1 MKFGKTYASSNL
13 EAQSTQVSKSEIEFD
28 AYFQEEGKK
37 VHKKTLDVGKEDE
50 TLYLNIKVKEGY
62 LRNGV
67 IKIENSNFKVEPL
80 SEELTKVQS
89 ISSDENKITLNYINR
104 DEAVELA
111 IKVKP
116 NAGSSFDVKD
126 LIKTAS
132 IILEGTYVNNKGKEI
147 EISKTIET
155 ETVLDG
161 MGQADVKLEIT
172 KYVPFNVNGNKG
184 VILQTSVKSKLADNK
199 LPIKE
204 TELEIETPIINGIVP
219 ERITLSLKSSSATN
233 GKTSGILEEN
243 KDYKIEDGKV
253 IVKLENNKDILAW
266 EKNAEDEVVITYIYG
281 EKGVATE
288 VNAKLNAKTTI
299 AYYGAE
305 VKSATNS
312 VNENANL
319 IAQVG
324 DIVTIN
330 GELSESK
337 LFKGYMLAENG
348 KGTSFT
354 NNINVNITAY
364 DLMDKITFIDE
375 TSYTDKNGNEFPS
388 SGLYTYTKIDKEN
401 LIEILGEDGYINVFG
416 QDGKIITTL
425 NKENTEFKFE
435 GEVSGV
441 IFETSKPVSDGILKL
456 ENGREIK
463 AVEYSKAQ
471 EELFTG
477 YKVNNVLN
485 IMKNETAI
493 IRGNE
498 TKTIELENPTTKAE
512 IEITNNTLSTVNVSE
527 GVDIRATL
535 KTTDPSTALYK
546 NPEVEIVLPKYV
558 TDLDIQNASLV
569 YGKDFKIKDA
579 VKYRNQDGNI
589 AVKVS
594 LTGEQKSYN
603 EDAVT
608 EGATLMMKAN
618 VKTNEF
624 APTSKQKAVLNVTNN
639 ATSEIVQDTA
649 DLNFVAPAGI
659 ATISQVANFEDT
671 GKVATSISGRQ
682 EKSEVKV
689 NAPARRATVKLIT
702 VNNYQENAENIVILG
717 RTPFAGNKNIVNG
730 EDLKSNF
737 TARMVSGIR
746 ADSGIDASQVTVY
759 YSANGD
765 ASKDLENKNNGWTTD
780 INTLS
785 EVKSYMIVL
794 NNFTYKTGAVLGFS
808 YEVEIPENLG
818 ANQNTHGAYVVYYE
832 RQAGSEDGIAT
843 IANPVTEYS
852 EGPIFDIGTA
862 REPNLS
868 IRLEANV
875 QDKSEIAEH
884 SIIEYTAYV
893 TNNSDYPVENVVVR
907 MVNLNEISPL
917 IRPDGET
924 SDIIGHGTIEP
935 KATVENKFYI
945 KAGSYVEVEEGLDLE
960 GIHIYDEDGRE
971 LTEEEVK
978 ELLNKE
984 YTRDD
989 FESEEEWLKYQEE
1002 KNKYSTDN
1010 YNKVKIQVTAEVSG
1024 FENKF
1029 ISNERENTV
1038 TKAVDSSKIEM
1049 KLTTPSKTEIYG
1061 KGNTIEF
1068 YLNTLT
1074 DSDLQNAVITCK
1086 LPKGITYVEATKG
1099 GTYNE
1104 DTKIVTWNFDKLD
1117 RSDTIVLKGKVDGEA
1132 NEMAVKF
1139 EMTASTLSKPC
1150 TSNEYIAYLQTEGF
1164 EVSQTSNV
1172 SKPSINAGE
1181 TIRYDITVKNLSNI
1195 AKSVQI
1201 KDELPKELTF
1211 EKVEYIKDGANYSRT
1226 ENAGNYV
1233 FEYPNLEPEETV
1245 VVHIVAKAQDVKNT
1259 VKITNKV
1266 TINGNIEANEVSH
1279 VLIGR
1284 NGEPEP
1290 EEPNKPESKYSISGT
1305 AWLDANKDGKR
1316 DDKEELLSNIN
1327 VYLLNSSNNKVISK
1341 TTTNKNGVYNFADLK
1356 KGRYIVA
1363 FEYDNKKYEV
1373 TEYRVNGVEDSNNCD
1388 VFSKEL
1394 ELDGKKAKFAVTD
1407 GIDLNENKVNIDL
1420 GLIDSPVFDLELTKG
1435 IDLVQVSNS
1444 KGVKTYNFK
1453 NTDLAKIEIPE
1464 KEMKGSVVAITYKMT
1479 VKNEG
1484 AVAGHVNKIV
1494 DYKAKDL
1501 SFNSAMNPEWYQDA
1515 DGNLYNTSLSG
1526 KVINPGE
1533 TVEVSLI
1540 LTKTMTNENVGISN
1554 NTAEIAESSN
1564 DQGMPDADSTPGN
1577 KNQDEDD
1584 FGKADIIIAIKTGGI
1599 IFYTFIVIAVL
1610 GVFALGAY
1618 EINKRVLRKIQ

>member
-67 IKIENSNFKVEPL
+67 IKVENSNFKVQPL

-441 IFETSKPVSDGILKL
+441 IFETSKPVSDGILKV

-608 EGATLMMKAN
+608 EGATLIMKAN

-852 EGPIFDIGTA
+852 EGPIFDIGTMK
-862 REPNLS
+862 EVNLS
-868 IRLEANV
+868 VRLEADVENGAEV
-875 QDKSEIAEH
+875 DEI
-884 SIIEYTAYV
+884 SDITYKAYV
-893 TNNSDYPVENVVVR
+893 TNNSEYEINNVTTKLVSTNESRGISRITEQEEDVMGQGSIPAKGTAEYSYTTSTGFYIGETTGIENV
-907 MVNLNEISPL
+907 
-917 IRPDGET
+917 
-924 SDIIGHGTIEP
+924 
-935 KATVENKFYI
+935 
-945 KAGSYVEVEEGLDLE
+945 
-960 GIHIYDEDGRE
+960 ED
-971 LTEEEVK
+971 
-978 ELLNKE
+978 LNKI
-984 YTRDD
+984 
-989 FESEEEWLKYQEE
+989 
-1002 KNKYSTDN
+1002 
-1010 YNKVKIQVTAEVSG
+1010 KVKAEAEVSG
-1024 FENKF
+1024 YETKFSSTEIENIVVSAKDNPKIDMKANVNSKLDTFEKGEEVGFGLDMRPN
-1029 ISNERENTV
+1029 IINLENITV
-1038 TKAVDSSKIEM
+1038 TCKVPEG
-1049 KLTTPSKTEIYG
+1049 LTFKS
-1061 KGNTIEF
+1061 
-1068 YLNTLT
+1068 
-1074 DSDLQNAVITCK
+1074 
-1086 LPKGITYVEATKG
+1086 ATKG
-1099 GTYNE
+1099 GSYDET
-1104 DTKIVTWNFDKLD
+1104 TKTITWYINKISVVDSLFF
-1117 RSDTIVLKGKVDGEA
+1117 KGEINGNA
-1132 NEMAVKF
+1132 NEIPVEFNARANGINKTF
-1139 EMTASTLSKPC
+1139 
-1150 TSNEYIAYLQTEGF
+1150 TSNSAVVYLITEEF
-1164 EVSQTSNV
+1164 EISQTSNKT
-1172 SKPSINAGE
+1172 SGKLSAGE
-1181 TIRYDITVKNLSNI
+1181 EIRYDITVKNLSNTERYFN
-1195 AKSVQI
+1195 I
-1201 KDELPKELTF
+1201 KDELPKELKF
-1211 EKVEYIKDGANYSRT
+1211 MKLEYTVNNETILRE
-1226 ENAGNYV
+1226 ENSGNV
-1233 FEYPNLEPEETV
+1233 VAQTIRLGSGETV
-1245 VVHIVAKAQDVKNT
+1245 VIHITAKATDIKESVR
-1259 VKITNKV
+1259 ITNKPV
-1266 TINGNIEANEVSH
+1266 LSTNNIESLAANEISH

-1284 NGEPEP
+1284 NGEENPDPEN
-1290 EEPNKPESKYSISGT
+1290 PNNPDNTRYSITGT
-1305 AWLDANKDGKR
+1305 AWLDVNKDGKR

-1327 VYLLNSSNNKVISK
+1327 VYLLNSSNNKIISK

-1407 GIDLNENKVNIDL
+1407 GIDLSENKVNIDL

-1526 KVINPGE
+1526 KVIKPGE

-1564 DQGMPDADSTPGN
+1564 DQGIPDADSTPGN

-1618 EINKRVLRKIQ
+1618 EINKKVLRKIQ